1 MNLRHI
7 FHCTEYIRLPSSASR
22 VLPLFGMVYVKEY
35 IIDEYGT
42 HLLTG
47 KSVINRKDIDSDYYS
62 PLLHQNGGGNVFW
75 HFFTFWNIL
84 H

>member
-1 MNLRHI
+1 
-7 FHCTEYIRLPSSASR
+7 
-22 VLPLFGMVYVKEY
+22 MVYVKEY

-62 PLLHQNGGGNVFW
+62 PLLHQNGGERLLA
-75 HFFTFWNIL
+75 FFHIL
-84 H
+84 EHSPLSKHWWQAQKKHPLPTSQMSIRG